1 MVCTHSPQAAE
12 KLSRELPEGAVV
24 IEYTGILRHQAGLKK
39 VAQVVVPVSWNEQ
52 QKLHVYV
59 KEGGGR

>member
-1 MVCTHSPQAAE
+1 MLCSYFSQAAE
-12 KLSRELPEGAVV
+12 KLSLELPEGAIV
-24 IEYTGILRHQAGLKK
+24 IEYTGVLRHQAGLKK
-39 VAQVVVPVSWNEQ
+39 VAQVIVPVSWNEQ